1 MNRSFMHSR
10 KFRYGSVS
18 VALTALFIAAVIIV
32 NVIFTALSTKFMWYI
47 DMTSEELYTVS
58 EATWAALE
66 DVDKDIKIIFCSDPD
81 TLESNEMLRIVYN
94 TALQFEERMPNI
106 SVETINIIN
115 NPSSVQKYT
124 MAGST
129 IKTYSV
135 IVESGT
141 EFRVLSV
148 QAFYTYSDTT
158 SETPWAYSG
167 ERKFVSTILSV
178 TQAESPIACLTYT
191 HGEKHYDYELLTLIN
206 DAGYVIQEIDLTREE
221 LPADCRLLVVFNP
234 LTDFQV
240 KDGISDISEIEKI
253 DKFLDN
259 NNAMMVFMNPNT
271 PPLPNFEEY
280 LEEWGVI
287 VNREQ
292 VRDTENS
299 VATDGY
305 AIIGT
310 YTDGDTLGASIH
322 KELRTTRV
330 VPPKTIFDNVAHITF
345 ADGYD
350 ATGYYNS
357 NSVSRQI
364 SSVFTSSPTAQ
375 AYANGKPVSSA
386 TELEPYNLMT
396 ITCENQRIDN
406 ENFTEAYVVVCPSTE
421 YAKAAMLQ
429 SNTYGN
435 ADLLYATFRSIGK
448 EKVPADI
455 ARKPFA
461 QVEIEG
467 LTTADANTYTV
478 VLTVIPPVVAFGLC
492 LYVII
497 RRKYA

>member
-1 MNRSFMHSR
+1 MHSR

-18 VALTALFIAAVIIV
+18 VVLTCFFIAAVIIF
-32 NVIFTALSTKFMWYI
+32 NVIFTALAQKFMWYI

-58 EATWAALE
+58 DATWAALE
-66 DVDKDIKIIFCSDPD
+66 EVDKDVKIIFCSDPD
-81 TLESNEMLRIVYN
+81 TLEGTEMLRIVYN

-115 NPSSVQKYT
+115 NRSAVQKYT
-124 MAGST
+124 MAGSS

-148 QAFYTYSDTT
+148 QAFYTFSDTT
-158 SETPWAYSG
+158 SEEPWAYSG

-178 TQAESPIACLTYT
+178 TQAESPIACITNT
-191 HGEKHYDYELLTLIN
+191 HGEGFYDYELLLMVEE
-206 DAGYVIQEIDLTREE
+206 AGYIVQMIDLTKQDIPE
-221 LPADCRLLVVFNP
+221 DCRLLVVYNP
-234 LTDFQV
+234 QTDFQV
-240 KDGISDISEIEKI
+240 KDGVSDISEIEKI
-253 DKFLDN
+253 DKFLDGN
-259 NNAMMVFMNPNT
+259 NSMMVFMNPNT
-271 PPLPNFEEY
+271 PPMPNFEEY
-280 LEEWGVI
+280 LEEWGVV
-287 VNREQ
+287 VNREL

-310 YTDGDTLGASIH
+310 YTTGETLGASIH
-322 KELRTTRV
+322 KELRETRA
-330 VPPKTIFDNVAHITF
+330 VPPKTIFDNTGHITL
-345 ADGYD
+345 AEGYSS
-350 ATGYYNS
+350 AGSYYS
-357 NSVSRQI
+357 NGVTREI
-364 SSVFTSSPTAQ
+364 SSVFTSAPTAQ
-375 AYANGKPVSSA
+375 AYANGKAVSSA

-396 ITCENQRIDN
+396 ITCETQMINN
-406 ENFTEAYVVVCPSTE
+406 ETFQSYVVVCPTTE
-421 YAKAAMLQ
+421 YATANLLQ

-435 ADLLYATFRSIGK
+435 ADLLYATFRSVGK

-455 ARKPFA
+455 KRKSFA

-478 VLTVIPPVVAFGLC
+478 VLTVVPAVIAFGVG